1 MTCPCIRAI
10 RRFTTGAML
19 RTKRPRTVVSRLTT
33 VRNSRVGVTVVTSS
47 FANGDHGPLFINVS
61 PGSISEAAIQRL
73 NEEFAGCA
81 LIATS
86 GTNTHFMN
94 SESTWVMFEKVVA
107 KAFARQRTRHG
118 LWGRVGLLLADAFGG
133 NHGQSFAVLRN
144 KFAATH
150 DILLPAVQPGGWS
163 AHGQPQVCAPVLCSC
178 ASCAFLRALVMSTAF
193 GAGPD
198 PWLLQRPQRPIC
210 AAPLETSGSEGP
222 TTSFLSCDVE
232 ICIGFRG
239 THAVKRPVVLR
250 LSINTT
256 GQLERATD
264 VEEAIRCAVK
274 NYGLVPRELLQQ
286 AWVKTGYATW
296 EELCSLD
303 EAAAGQEEA
312 ERLGRQA
319 DPHGFSDILG
329 PDAAGGPVPDDR
341 LQHEKFLIWQI
352 QDPETQAWSLL
363 PQAGIRLEL
372 SIVREGFTP
381 GAIQLPSPCLDIHE
395 YVYIYI
401 YIYTC
406 MHTLRRFWSLPWRR
420 DLGCTCTERRMQS
433 QRRPRVQF
441 MPSCGTGAPTR
452 RRHWPGLPSTRQ

>member
-1 MTCPCIRAI
+1 MCVSLSLSLSLYIYIYITHALYVLHMRMTCPCIRAI

-19 RTKRPRTVVSRLTT
+19 RTKRPRTVVTRLTT

-47 FANGDHGPLFINVS
+47 VANGDHGPLFINVS

-163 AHGQPQVCAPVLCSC
+163 AHGQPQVCAPAVLCSC

-210 AAPLETSGSEGP
+210 AAPL
-222 TTSFLSCDVE
+222 
-232 ICIGFRG
+232 
-239 THAVKRPVVLR
+239 R
-250 LSINTT
+250 LCTKH
-256 GQLERATD
+256 L
-264 VEEAIRCAVK
+264 
-274 NYGLVPRELLQQ
+274 
-286 AWVKTGYATW
+286 
-296 EELCSLD
+296 
-303 EAAAGQEEA
+303 AAKA
-312 ERLGRQA
+312 
-319 DPHGFSDILG
+319 
-329 PDAAGGPVPDDR
+329 
-341 LQHEKFLIWQI
+341 
-352 QDPETQAWSLL
+352 LL
-363 PQAGIRLEL
+363 PV
-372 SIVREGFTP
+372 S
-381 GAIQLPSPCLDIHE
+381 CL
-395 YVYIYI
+395 V
-401 YIYTC
+401 
-406 MHTLRRFWSLPWRR
+406 MWRF
-420 DLGCTCTERRMQS
+420 
-433 QRRPRVQF
+433 V
-441 MPSCGTGAPTR
+441 
-452 RRHWPGLPSTRQ
+452 